1 MSKSLVREASIEDTF
16 DILIL
21 AKEFSKEAPE
31 THKWNKDKTEKF
43 ILTAIESPNAT
54 VIVFEDDGEIVGA
67 IVGLLNEMYMSQTMV
82 ATELAWFVSKDYRG
96 KKGSILLVKTFEEW
110 ARKNNADYVCM
121 GDIHGIISLENLYGR
136 LGYLKCETT
145 YMKEI

>member
-21 AKEFSKEAPE
+21 AKEFSKEAPK

-54 VIVFEDDGEIVGA
+54 VIVFEDDGEMGEA
-67 IVGLLNEMYMSQTMV
+67 DMDD
-82 ATELAWFVSKDYRG
+82 FG
-96 KKGSILLVKTFEEW
+96 KC
-110 ARKNNADYVCM
+110 DQCYQ
-121 GDIHGIISLENLYGR
+121 
-136 LGYLKCETT
+136 YLF
-145 YMKEI
+145 